1 MIDVEIPDEME
12 YEQIN
17 QTIKNKIKDYY
28 LSFNEAEKG
37 IHDIPLNNKETK
49 NQIEKE
55 YEPIFNS
62 FKNEIILDINDIQNE
77 IKSFKLNRYKVKD
90 ALSDKLKINNEI
102 HSLVNNINTLK
113 NENALVN
120 NLVSNIEKEKNKR
133 NIDLVSKKNILF
145 ESYEKN
151 NKILDLIN
159 DNCKANQKFLGDFIT
174 QNPKYSLNKLRKKF
188 ESFINEMNNITFSQS
203 KDIFNDY
210 EKKSLSIKSNIEK
223 IKDFLQL
230 LMKIINSIKEEEKNI
245 QVLFNIKNTIKLNN
259 NIISEYH
266 NKLEQADKTIKLL
279 EEQISNNI
287 NKLNQIKNNVLN
299 PIQIENKQIEG
310 KINNLKKSLIKKSDF
325 EEIKNNFR
333 PLNEDISTLN
343 YKENFNES
351 QKEKLIKSLDNFKKD
366 ILNFIKKIEFYNY
379 LSNLDEKMS
388 KITNDLNEKIKI
400 VEENERNLNDLLTNF
415 IQNQND
421 NLNNV
426 KKEINKTEQEVGN
439 IQFFLNE
446 NKNKINSN
454 NQNIVFLQNK
464 FLESNENIKN
474 MNYINNIITQ
484 EKLDIIDLENK
495 LLEVEKRIENEPIE
509 NIEYRNS
516 LMKSINNCIY
526 ENNKNMN
533 EIIKKGLLNKEK
545 KTNLFIYLNDI
556 EKNII
561 NNKKFL
567 EDLIDNFIE
576 TQKKINVRNKEDIS
590 LINIKKK
597 DKFSQN
603 DYDTLEKLYK
613 IEKEIEQISG
623 KFNSLIDTF
632 QGNFQIIQNKRINLT
647 ELKKETEKEIEDF
660 KFILDEKINDYIE
673 NNEYNFSKS
682 NIYS

>member
-1 MIDVEIPDEME
+1 
-12 YEQIN
+12 
-17 QTIKNKIKDYY
+17 
-28 LSFNEAEKG
+28 
-37 IHDIPLNNKETK
+37 
-49 NQIEKE
+49 
-55 YEPIFNS
+55 
-62 FKNEIILDINDIQNE
+62 
-77 IKSFKLNRYKVKD
+77 
-90 ALSDKLKINNEI
+90 
-102 HSLVNNINTLK
+102 
-113 NENALVN
+113 
-120 NLVSNIEKEKNKR
+120 
-133 NIDLVSKKNILF
+133 
-145 ESYEKN
+145 
-151 NKILDLIN
+151 
-159 DNCKANQKFLGDFIT
+159 
-174 QNPKYSLNKLRKKF
+174 
-188 ESFINEMNNITFSQS
+188 
-203 KDIFNDY
+203 
-210 EKKSLSIKSNIEK
+210 
-223 IKDFLQL
+223 
-230 LMKIINSIKEEEKNI
+230 
-245 QVLFNIKNTIKLNN
+245 
-259 NIISEYH
+259 
-266 NKLEQADKTIKLL
+266 
-279 EEQISNNI
+279 
-287 NKLNQIKNNVLN
+287 
-299 PIQIENKQIEG
+299 
-310 KINNLKKSLIKKSDF
+310 
-325 EEIKNNFR
+325 
-333 PLNEDISTLN
+333 
-343 YKENFNES
+343 
-351 QKEKLIKSLDNFKKD
+351 
-366 ILNFIKKIEFYNY
+366 
-379 LSNLDEKMS
+379 MS

-474 MNYINNIITQ
+474 INYINNIITQ

-576 TQKKINVRNKEDIS
+576 TQKKINVRNKEDIG

-603 DYDTLEKLYK
+603 DYVTLEKLYK

>member
-151 NKILDLIN
+151 NKILDLIT
-159 DNCKANQKFLGDFIT
+159 DNCKANQKSLENFIT

-266 NKLEQADKTIKLL
+266 NKLEQADKTNKLL

-366 ILNFIKKIEFYNY
+366 ILNFIKKIEFYN
-379 LSNLDEKMS
+379 
-388 KITNDLNEKIKI
+388 I
-400 VEENERNLNDLLTNF
+400 
-415 IQNQND
+415 
-421 NLNNV
+421 
-426 KKEINKTEQEVGN
+426 
-439 IQFFLNE
+439 
-446 NKNKINSN
+446 
-454 NQNIVFLQNK
+454 
-464 FLESNENIKN
+464 
-474 MNYINNIITQ
+474 
-484 EKLDIIDLENK
+484 
-495 LLEVEKRIENEPIE
+495 
-509 NIEYRNS
+509 
-516 LMKSINNCIY
+516 
-526 ENNKNMN
+526 
-533 EIIKKGLLNKEK
+533 
-545 KTNLFIYLNDI
+545 
-556 EKNII
+556 
-561 NNKKFL
+561 
-567 EDLIDNFIE
+567 
-576 TQKKINVRNKEDIS
+576 
-590 LINIKKK
+590 
-597 DKFSQN
+597 
-603 DYDTLEKLYK
+603 
-613 IEKEIEQISG
+613 
-623 KFNSLIDTF
+623 
-632 QGNFQIIQNKRINLT
+632 
-647 ELKKETEKEIEDF
+647 
-660 KFILDEKINDYIE
+660 
-673 NNEYNFSKS
+673 
-682 NIYS
+682 

>member
-151 NKILDLIN
+151 NKILDLIT
-159 DNCKANQKFLGDFIT
+159 DNCKANQKFLENFIT